1 MINVMLYD
9 SSRTPPHRPHHTPSA
24 GAAGG
29 SPVSQEE
36 QIQPP
41 CRAQWAKVPRNR
53 GAAGLRGAGNWPVLS
68 CFMFLFFPMSQKSED
83 NWRSCTFWK
92 FRQNQRQAPGQCRG
106 VGSGEQAPLFA
117 RASRQAAGFSPL
129 NRRSGMLTAA
139 DAPCAPTH
147 RVGAKRGRAAGLG
160 PGDRA
165 WPGEEGAGNAPS
177 CVCTENRARAGISVP
192 GAELQPGPTCSE
204 RPQGNRG
211 TQGSAVGRGSHCQ
224 GLGGLSGLPVQALP
238 LGGSLGWDS
247 NHHFTSG
254 ETGPDWHWGPPS
266 APAANELGLIC
277 LLILTQGYYF
287 H

>member
-1 MINVMLYD
+1 MINVMLND

-139 DAPCAPTH
+139 DAPSALRPH
-147 RVGAKRGRAAGLG
+147 PPGGSQAGEGGWAGAWGQSLARGGGGRK
-160 PGDRA
+160 
-165 WPGEEGAGNAPS
+165 
-177 CVCTENRARAGISVP
+177 
-192 GAELQPGPTCSE
+192 
-204 RPQGNRG
+204 RPQLCLHRK
-211 TQGSAVGRGSHCQ
+211 
-224 GLGGLSGLPVQALP
+224 
-238 LGGSLGWDS
+238 
-247 NHHFTSG
+247 
-254 ETGPDWHWGPPS
+254 PS
-266 APAANELGLIC
+266 
-277 LLILTQGYYF
+277 QSWYF
-287 H
+287 SSRS